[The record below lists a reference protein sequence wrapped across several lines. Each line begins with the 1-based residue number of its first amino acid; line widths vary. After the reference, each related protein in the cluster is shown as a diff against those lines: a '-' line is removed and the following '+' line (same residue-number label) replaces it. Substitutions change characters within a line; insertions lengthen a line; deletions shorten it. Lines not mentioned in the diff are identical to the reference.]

1 MYFPYL
7 YPSPPLCLLSILR
20 FQGKLLEQV
29 LPRRLLFATQLT
41 AGRVGGVDSLTAAN
55 LSQDLGD
62 DKLLE
67 QTFPRRLLVAVNLS
81 QILCH
86 GLVMTSI
93 PVKPD
98 PDTRGFEKCP
108 L

>member
-1 MYFPYL
+1 M
-7 YPSPPLCLLSILR
+7 
-20 FQGKLLEQV
+20 
-29 LPRRLLFATQLT
+29 
-41 AGRVGGVDSLTAAN
+41 
-55 LSQDLGD
+55 D

-98 PDTRGFEKCP
+98 PDTRGFERMSFVMSMIHLDEILIINFYFVNQSC
-108 L
+108 